1 MPESPGRP
9 GAFVGTMQTPI
20 QIAHSTSTE
29 ARPRG
34 EAVADGATMPSV
46 STIVVTYNNERQ
58 IADCL
63 AALQADPAAARHI
76 IVLDNA
82 SADATVAI
90 VERSFPD
97 VQLIRSPEN
106 LGFGR
111 ACNQAAAHGTGDYVA
126 FVNPD
131 TVLRGAAITELLR
144 FAESR
149 PGGGI
154 YGGRAVTPDGRPRM
168 ESCFAPPSVWGN
180 LCFGTGLSTA
190 FPRSRLDPE
199 SLGRWNRDSVREV
212 GVVTGMLMLVRRDL
226 WEQLEGFDEDFF
238 MYAEDVDISLRAAQL
253 GYRPC
258 ITPAAVVVHEGGGS
272 APSTGTGRVMLLT
285 GRVTLIRKQ
294 WSPLRRTAGI
304 SLLTLGVGL
313 RAAAGRDGWRQAWR
327 ERAQWTQGYPRRAR

>member
-1 MPESPGRP
+1 
-9 GAFVGTMQTPI
+9 MQTPTE
-20 QIAHSTSTE
+20 IARTTSTE
-29 ARPRG
+29 AQAHG
-34 EAVADGATMPSV
+34 GDVVIDGAAPTALV

-63 AALQADPAAARHI
+63 TALSADPAAARHI
-76 IVLDNA
+76 IVIDNA
-82 SADATVAI
+82 SADGTAAI
-90 VERSFPD
+90 VEESFPD

-106 LGFGR
+106 LGFAR
-111 ACNQAAAHGTGDYVA
+111 ACNAAARHGTGDYVV

-131 TVLRGAAITELLR
+131 TVLQGAAITELLR

-149 PGGGI
+149 PVGGI
-154 YGGRAVTPDGRPRM
+154 YGGRAVTADGRPRM

-199 SLGRWNRDSVREV
+199 SLGRWDRDSVREV

-226 WEQLEGFDEDFF
+226 WEQLGGFDEDFF

-258 ITPAAVVVHEGGGS
+258 ITPTAVVVHEGGGS
-272 APSTGTGRVMLLT
+272 APSTGTGRVLLLT

-304 SLLTLGVGL
+304 SLLVAGVGL

-327 ERAQWTQGYPRRAR
+327 ERGQWMQGYPRRSR